1 MDIFEKFAEM
11 VVNFVRK
18 YVVKFVVN
26 KLLDWIWKK
35 IKPKL
40 LKIGRRLW
48 QMLKDKLQKTR
59 KKWLNIK
66 EKCRKRACVPPQTL
80 FFVNECQNDNQSHVV
95 LIMII
100 VIDRQ
105 TLASGRSHI
114 ENIRIFI
121 VSL

>member
-1 MDIFEKFAEM
+1 MDIFDKFAEM
-11 VVNFVRK
+11 VVNFVRR

-59 KKWLNIK
+59 KKWLDFRQ
-66 EKCRKRACVPPQTL
+66 RKRARAATQTL
-80 FFVNECQNDNQSHVV
+80 IFATEYQNDNQSYIA

-105 TLASGRSHI
+105 I
-114 ENIRIFI
+114 III
-121 VSL
+121 VVIIP